1 MLKNLK
7 NMGVNFIYITETDKI
22 YIEMSISEY

>member
-7 NMGVNFIYITETDKI
+7 NMEVNFIYFTETDKI
-22 YIEMSISEY
+22 YIEMYISEC

>member
-7 NMGVNFIYITETDKI
+7 NMEVNFIYFTETDKI
-22 YIEMSISEY
+22 YIEMYISEY